1 MTPDFIRDALRQVR
15 YPGFSRDIISFG
27 LVKEVTCEPGL
38 TTVRIEVQTRDPK
51 VPEQIFQDCHAILD
65 PLPDV
70 GTVKVDIDVK
80 DAPAAAGMAGT
91 VGKSSIPGVKR
102 IIAVASGKGG
112 VGKSTVAANLAVAL
126 AATGAKVGLCDCDLY
141 GPSMAQMFGVNERP
155 MANDQ
160 DEIIPLEAHG
170 IKLMSMGF
178 LLEDRSPVIVRG
190 PMATRYTQQFL
201 RQVAWEDLD
210 YLVLDLPPGT
220 GDIQLTIVQ
229 TVSVDGVVIVT
240 TPQEVAL
247 IDARK
252 AVSMFAKV
260 NVPILGLIE
269 NMAWFE
275 CDAGKK
281 ILSLRRRRRRARGG
295 NPQCAAVRPHPDRH
309 RHPRARRFGQAH
321 CAAAYKRRH
330 WLPSWASRSSAS
342 LGPQVPAVNPA
353 IGGGVLDWCQAR
365 SMWSMNFHASST
377 SSRRANRVAS
387 PAMASNSRR
396 S

>member
-1 MTPDFIRDALRQVR
+1 MTPDLIRDALRQVR
-15 YPGFSRDIISFG
+15 YPGFSRDIVSFG
-27 LVKEVTCEPGL
+27 LVKDVTCETGL

-51 VPEQIFQDCHAILD
+51 VPEQIFHDCHAALD
-65 PLPDV
+65 SLPDI
-70 GTVKVDIDVK
+70 GSVKVEIEIK
-80 DAPAAAGMAGT
+80 DAPAAAGA

-126 AATGAKVGLCDCDLY
+126 AATGATVGLCDCDLY
-141 GPSMAQMFGVNERP
+141 GPSVAQMFATRERP
-155 MANDQ
+155 MANEQ

-201 RQVAWEDLD
+201 RQVAWGDLD

-281 ILSLRRRRRRARGG
+281 YYL
-295 NPQCAAVRPHPDRH
+295 
-309 RHPRARRFGQAH
+309 FGD
-321 CAAAYKRRH
+321 
-330 WLPSWASRSSAS
+330 
-342 LGPQVPAVNPA
+342 
-353 IGGGVLDWCQAR
+353 GGGVREAQTLNVQLLGRIPIDIATRERGDSGAPIALLPPEQNKVSAA
-365 SMWSMNFHASST
+365 FHE
-377 SSRRANRVAS
+377 VAAGIRKQVPVS
-387 PAMASNSRR
+387 
-396 S
+396 